1 MGAIVGD
8 LNSRPRSDRLDGGA
22 RQLAGHPRDRAAGTD
37 VWICDEM
44 RSMTQGRA
52 TYTMQFARYEEVPP
66 GIAEE
71 IMAKVAG
78 KPPARAGSR

>member
-1 MGAIVGD
+1 MSKAKFERNKPHCNVGTIGHVDHGKTSLTAAITKV
-8 LNSRPRSDRLDGGA
+8 LAETGG
-22 RQLAGHPRDRAAGTD
+22 
-37 VWICDEM
+37 
-44 RSMTQGRA
+44 A

-78 KPPARAGSR
+78 KPPARTGSR